1 MCGIVG
7 ALSNTPVNQELYDAL
22 TIIQH
27 RGQDAAG
34 IMTSFQNRVFL
45 RKSNGL
51 VRDAIRKRHMMRL
64 QGNVGLG
71 HVRYPTAGSESAI
84 ESQPFYVN
92 SPYGL
97 SLVHNGNLVNSEKL
111 TNELHKTD
119 LRHLNTSSDSEV
131 LLNVLAFELQRIAD
145 TTLTKDALFQ
155 AVSAVCKRL
164 VGAYSV
170 IVMINGY
177 GLLAFRDPNG
187 IRPLVYGKRETEQGT
202 DYMVVSETIALDALG
217 YDRVDD
223 VQPGEALFIDM
234 DHNCHRFQCVPKT
247 QHTPCIF
254 EYIYLARPDSVID
267 NIPVYQARLAMGRK
281 LSEKIL
287 EKHPNHDIDVVIPI
301 PDTSRT
307 AAIAVAEKLGVT
319 YCEGFVKN
327 RYIGRTFIMPGQA
340 LRRSTVR
347 MKLNAIKEEFQ
358 GKNVLLI
365 DDSIV
370 RGTTSKEIIQM
381 ARESGANKVYFAS
394 AAPKVCYP
402 NVYGIDMPTTQELVA
417 YNRSTEELADIIGC
431 DWLVYQEL
439 DDVYDAINSVAKS
452 EANKVQR
459 FEDSIFTGD
468 YVTGGVDDLYFK
480 RLEELRSDKAKSKNR
495 VVNGDDLFGNLE
507 EL

>member
-7 ALSNTPVNQELYDAL
+7 AISHTPVNQDLYDAL

-34 IMTSFQNRVFL
+34 IMTSYQNRVFL

-64 QGNVGLG
+64 RGNIGLG

-111 TNELHKTD
+111 TDALHNTD
-119 LRHLNTSSDSEV
+119 LRHLNTTSDSEV
-131 LLNVLAFELQRIAD
+131 LLNVFAFELQRIAGKKF
-145 TTLTKDALFQ
+145 TTEALFK
-155 AVSAVCKRL
+155 AVSAVCSRL

-170 IVMINGY
+170 IMLINGY
-177 GLLAFRDPNG
+177 GVLAFRDPHG
-187 IRPLVYGKRETEQGT
+187 IRPLVYGKRETEKAT
-202 DYMVVSETIALDALG
+202 DYMVVSESIALDALG
-217 YDRVDD
+217 YERIDD
-223 VQPGEALFIDM
+223 VKPGEAIFIDL
-234 DHNCHRFQCVPKT
+234 DHKCHRFQCVPKAKRN
-247 QHTPCIF
+247 PCVF
-254 EYIYLARPDSVID
+254 EYIYLARPDSLID
-267 NIPVYQARLAMGRK
+267 NIPVYQARLAMGKK
-281 LSEKIL
+281 LADKIL
-287 EKHPNHDIDVVIPI
+287 QVHPDHDVDVVIPI

-307 AAIAVAEKLGVT
+307 AAISVAEKLGVT

-340 LRRSTVR
+340 LRQHTVR

-370 RGTTSKEIIQM
+370 RGTTSTEIIQM
-381 ARESGANKVYFAS
+381 ARDAGAKKVYFAS

-402 NVYGIDMPTTQELVA
+402 NVYGIDMPSAKELIA
-417 YNRSTEELADIIGC
+417 HNRSAEEVSKLIGS
-431 DWLVYQEL
+431 DWLVYQDL
-439 DDVYDAINSVAKS
+439 QDVFDAVNSAAKS
-452 EANKVQR
+452 DEDKVQR

-468 YVTGGVDDLYFK
+468 YITGGVDALYFK
-480 RLEELRSDKAKSKNR
+480 RLEALRNDKTREEKR
-495 VVNGDDLFGNLE
+495 LVNGDDLLGNIE
-507 EL
+507 EP

>member
-7 ALSNTPVNQELYDAL
+7 VIAQSPVNQDLYDAL

-34 IMTSFQNRVFL
+34 MMTSFENRLFL

-51 VRDAIRKRHMMRL
+51 VRDAIRERHMLKLR
-64 QGNVGLG
+64 GNMGLG
-71 HVRYPTAGSESAI
+71 HVRYPTAGSESAT

-97 SLVHNGNLVNSEKL
+97 SLVHNGNLVNDEQL
-111 TNELHKTD
+111 AHELHNTD
-119 LRHLNTSSDSEV
+119 LRHLNTTSDSEV
-131 LLNVLAFELQRIAD
+131 LLNVFAFELSKVAGKKL
-145 TTLTKDALFQ
+145 TLDAL
-155 AVSAVCKRL
+155 SASLKALYKRL

-170 IVMINGY
+170 ITMINGY
-177 GLLAFRDPNG
+177 GLLAFRDPHG
-187 IRPLVYGKRETEQGT
+187 IRPLVYGKRETERGT

-217 YDRVDD
+217 YERVDD
-223 VQPGEALFIDM
+223 LKPGEAIFIDY
-234 DHNCHRFQCVPKT
+234 NQKVHRFQCAEKPE
-247 QHTPCIF
+247 HNPCIF

-267 NIPVYQARLAMGRK
+267 NISVYQARLAMGAK
-281 LSEKIL
+281 LADRILKI
-287 EKHPNHDIDVVIPI
+287 HPKHDIDVVIPI

-307 AAIAVAEKLGVT
+307 AAISVAEKLHVT
-319 YCEGFVKN
+319 YSEGFVKN
-327 RYIGRTFIMPGQA
+327 RYIGRTFIMPGQEM
-340 LRRSTVR
+340 RRNKVR
-347 MKLNAIKEEFQ
+347 MKLNAIKEEFE

-381 ARESGANKVYFAS
+381 ARDAGAKKVYFAS

-402 NVYGIDMPTTQELVA
+402 NVYGIDMPTAKELIAHDRTTDEVA
-417 YNRSTEELADIIGC
+417 KAIGA

-439 DDVYDAINSVAKS
+439 NDVYDAVNSAAKS
-452 EANKVQR
+452 DADKIQR
-459 FEDSIFTGD
+459 FEDSVFTGD
-468 YVTGGVDDLYFK
+468 YITGGVDKNYF
-480 RLEELRSDKAKSKNR
+480 EHIAAMRSDDAKKKKR
-495 VVNGDDLFGNLE
+495 KVNGDDLVSNVE